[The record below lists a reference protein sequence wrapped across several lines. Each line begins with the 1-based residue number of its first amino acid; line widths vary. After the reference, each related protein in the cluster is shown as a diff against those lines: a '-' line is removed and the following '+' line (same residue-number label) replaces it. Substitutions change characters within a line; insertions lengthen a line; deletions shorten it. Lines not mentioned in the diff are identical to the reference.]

1 MTVCVCVCVAG
12 VCVCVCVCV
21 SAGRGPGGV
30 LQLNTSQHSLLRFSC
45 RIIFVFFIF
54 VFISSSMKA
63 GTIAPSD
70 SAQNSD
76 QRNPS
81 SLKVACDCHY

>member
-1 MTVCVCVCVAG
+1 MTVCVCVCG
-12 VCVCVCVCV
+12 WCVCVCVCV
-21 SAGRGPGGV
+21 SGAWAVGGG

-45 RIIFVFFIF
+45 HIIFVFFIF